1 MGLLRDDALVE
12 APEIRYAWNG
22 DAALAYQVVGSG
34 PVDLVYVP
42 GLYSNVE
49 RSWEDGDYARFL
61 SSLATFTRLIVMDRR
76 GTGMSEG
83 LSPRDLPPLE
93 SDVADMLAV
102 MDAAGSS
109 RAATLGHSQ
118 GGYLSALFAATYPD
132 RALGAIIFGGFAR
145 GTWAPDYPWAPTPE
159 VWDRMITDTRERFA
173 TQEYQDEGLA
183 EYGPSLVDDDAA
195 RRWWAS
201 YWRGC
206 VTPSGAAALM
216 RLTAD
221 TDVRGVLPSIHVP
234 TLVLQRSGDRVVPV
248 DEAKDMAHR
257 IPGAKY
263 VELAGDDHCPW
274 FGDQQAVLA
283 EIDQFLTAVADEEA
297 DLDRVLATV
306 MFTDIVGSTEKA
318 ASLGDRQWA
327 RLVERHHALVRSLI
341 VRYRGTEVDTAGDGF
356 FAYFDGPARAVKCAQ
371 AVVEGVQPL
380 GIQVRAGVHTGECET
395 IDGKMGG
402 LAVVIGA
409 RIGSKAGPSEVLAS
423 QTVKDL
429 TAGSGLAFADRG
441 EHELKGVP
449 DSWHLYQVV
458 S

>member
-1 MGLLRDDALVE
+1 MGGAVFRDDALVE

-274 FGDQQAVLA
+274 F
-283 EIDQFLTAVADEEA
+283 
-297 DLDRVLATV
+297 
-306 MFTDIVGSTEKA
+306 
-318 ASLGDRQWA
+318 W
-327 RLVERHHALVRSLI
+327 
-341 VRYRGTEVDTAGDGF
+341 
-356 FAYFDGPARAVKCAQ
+356 
-371 AVVEGVQPL
+371 
-380 GIQVRAGVHTGECET
+380 
-395 IDGKMGG
+395 
-402 LAVVIGA
+402 
-409 RIGSKAGPSEVLAS
+409 
-423 QTVKDL
+423 
-429 TAGSGLAFADRG
+429 
-441 EHELKGVP
+441 
-449 DSWHLYQVV
+449 
-458 S
+458 

>member
-1 MGLLRDDALVE
+1 VTER
-12 APEIRYAWNG
+12 PETQYAWNG

-49 RSWEDGDYARFL
+49 RNWDDPHYGRFL

-76 GTGMSEG
+76 GTGMSER

-102 MDAAGSS
+102 MDAAGST

-118 GGYLSALFAATYPD
+118 GGYLSAFFAATYPD

-145 GTWAPDYPWAPTPE
+145 GTWAPDYPWGLTPD
-159 VWDRMITDTRERFA
+159 VWDGMIADTRGRFA
-173 TQEYQDEGLA
+173 TQELQEEEFVQYA
-183 EYGPSLVDDDAA
+183 PSLADDEPA
-195 RRWWAS
+195 RRWWTS
-201 YWRGC
+201 YWRSC

-234 TLVLQRSGDRVVPV
+234 TLVLQRSDDRIVQAG
-248 DEAKDMAHR
+248 EARDMANR

-263 VELAGDDHCPW
+263 VELAGQDHCPW
-274 FGDQQAVLA
+274 FGDQHAVLI
-283 EIDQFLTAVADEEA
+283 EIDRFLSSVADEEA

-306 MFTDIVGSTEKA
+306 MFTDIIGSTEKA

-327 RLVERHHALVRSLI
+327 KLVERHHATVRSLI
-341 VRYRGTEVDTAGDGF
+341 ARYRGTEVDTAGDGF
-356 FAYFDGPARAVKCAQ
+356 YATFDGPAQAVKCAR
-371 AVVEGVQPL
+371 AIIEAVQPL
-380 GIQVRAGVHTGECET
+380 GIQVRAGVHTGECER
-395 IDGKMGG
+395 IDNKLGG

-409 RIGSKAGPSEVLAS
+409 RIGAAAAPSEVLTS

-429 TAGSGLAFADRG
+429 TAGSGIVFEDRG
-441 EHELKGVP
+441 EHALKGVP
-449 DSWHLYQVV
+449 DRWRLYQVT